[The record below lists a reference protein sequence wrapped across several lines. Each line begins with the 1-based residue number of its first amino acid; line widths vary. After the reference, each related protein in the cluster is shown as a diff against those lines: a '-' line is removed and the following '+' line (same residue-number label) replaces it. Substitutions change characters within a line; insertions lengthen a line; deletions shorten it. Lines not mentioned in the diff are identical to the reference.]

1 MSQKHRPK
9 SDLLQEKE
17 TPREVEPALDSVLAE
32 ETTDKLICS
41 LARADSSAACARE
54 LGKLFRAI
62 PVPVLLVDKRLK
74 VVFLND
80 AGKGLGKQYK
90 SVQGRPFSDLV
101 PNASAARQV
110 AALMMDVFESARPR
124 VIKAVMAA
132 GRRAIWARM
141 HVQGFALGAAK
152 FLIVL
157 LDDVTSEKRK
167 LLFTQRRQ
175 EELEQEVDT
184 RRRAEEAIRSSEEKY
199 RSLLA
204 NAPVGIMAVD
214 REGNIIDVNPK
225 LLEVLGSPSE
235 ESTKSINMLTFP
247 LLVEAGISQIFRRSM
262 EEGSTLTLEA
272 PYTSK
277 WGKSCYLHVLVTPM
291 RLPTGEVAGCQAV
304 VEDITDRK
312 KAEEALR
319 ESEEK
324 YRLVVQNANEAILI
338 AQDGMIKFI
347 NDKGLEI
354 TGYTQEEMVT
364 RPFLEFIHADDRELV
379 TERHKKRMLGE
390 PVPHVYPFRI
400 VDKWGYVKWM
410 EINAVLVTW
419 EGRPATLN
427 FLQDV
432 TARRRLEEE
441 LARVEKLESLGILAG
456 GIAHDFNNILTA
468 IMGNITLAR
477 MVSTN
482 PGKMTARL
490 MDAEN
495 ACARAQSLTQQLLTF
510 SRGGAPI
517 KKIMSLGNLIKDS
530 CAFALRGS
538 NVSCEVSW
546 DDDLCLVEAD
556 EGQLS
561 QVINNLLINA
571 TQAMPEGGVV
581 HVRSQNVVI
590 SSDPA
595 VPLKAGNYVELIIK
609 DHGVGIPAHILPRV
623 FDPYFTTKREGSGLG
638 LATAFSIVKNHE
650 GLITVESEVG
660 VGTSFHVY
668 LPATEHDVPAENGR
682 RAEAIEGSGRV
693 LIMDDEE
700 SIRDLARSA
709 LSELGYEVE
718 VARDGE
724 EAVDL
729 YRKARESPRPFDAT
743 ILDLT
748 IPGGMG
754 GKETVQKIRD
764 VDPQA
769 IVIVSSGYSMDP
781 VMGNYRKY
789 GFDGVVAKPYTLSEL
804 SFTLDRLISQRRGS
818 HG

>member
-1 MSQKHRPK
+1 MAQQDKPK
-9 SDLLQEKE
+9 SDALQEKGAAQD
-17 TPREVEPALDSVLAE
+17 VEPGLDTVQVE
-32 ETTDKLICS
+32 DTTDKLICS
-41 LARADSSAACARE
+41 LAGAGTSEVYADE

-62 PVPVLLVDKRLK
+62 PVPILLVDEALH
-74 VVFLND
+74 VVFLNE
-80 AGKGLGKQYK
+80 AGKMIGKSYESIK
-90 SVQGRPFSDLV
+90 GRPFSDLI
-101 PNASAARQV
+101 PNASAGREV
-110 AALMMDVFESARPR
+110 EALMKDVFVSARPR

-141 HVQGFALGAAK
+141 HIQGFALGAAK

-167 LLFTQRRQ
+167 LLFTQRRRD
-175 EELEQEVDT
+175 ELEQEVDF
-184 RRRAEEAIRSSEEKY
+184 RKRAEQAIRSSEEKY

-204 NAPVGIMAVD
+204 NAPVGIMTVD
-214 REGNIIDVNPK
+214 REGRIIDVNPK

-235 ESTKSINMLTFP
+235 ESTKEINMLTFP
-247 LLVEAGISQIFRRSM
+247 LLVEAGISEIFRRSM
-262 EEGSTLTLEA
+262 EEGATLTLET

-277 WGKSCYLHVLVTPM
+277 WGKSCYLHALVTPM
-291 RLPTGEVAGCQAV
+291 RTPTGEVAGCQAV

-324 YRLVVQNANEAILI
+324 YRLVVQNANEAILV
-338 AQDGMIKFI
+338 AQDGKIKFI
-347 NDKGLEI
+347 NDKGMEI
-354 TGYTQEEMVT
+354 MGYTREEMGA
-364 RPFLEFIHADDRELV
+364 RPFLEFIHADDREMV
-379 TERHKKRMLGE
+379 AERHRKRMRGE

-410 EINAVLVTW
+410 EINAVLITW
-419 EGRPATLN
+419 EGRSATLN
-427 FLQDV
+427 FLQDI

-441 LARVEKLESLGILAG
+441 LGRVEKLESLGILAG

-477 MVSTN
+477 MVASN
-482 PGKMTARL
+482 PEKMSSRL
-490 MDAEN
+490 VDAEK

-517 KKIMSLGNLIKDS
+517 KKIMHLGNLVKDS

-538 NVSCEVSW
+538 NVSCELSREE
-546 DDDLCLVEAD
+546 DLSLVEAD

-581 HVRSQNVVI
+581 VVRCENVVI
-590 SSDPA
+590 SSDQA
-595 VPLKAGNYVELIIK
+595 IPLKDGNYVKLTIK

-638 LATAFSIVKNHE
+638 LATAFSIIKNHE
-650 GLITVESEVG
+650 GLVTVESEVG
-660 VGTSFHVY
+660 QGTTFQVY
-668 LPATEHDVPAENGR
+668 LPATEHDVLADKGR
-682 RAEAIEGSGRV
+682 QKEAFRGSGRV

-700 SIRDLARSA
+700 SIRELARTA
-709 LSELGYEVE
+709 LTELGYTVE
-718 VARDGE
+718 AARDGE
-724 EAVDL
+724 EAISL
-729 YRKARESPRPFDAT
+729 FRSARESHRPFDAT

-748 IPGGMG
+748 VPGGMG
-754 GKETVQKIRD
+754 GKEAVQKIRD
-764 VDPQA
+764 IDPQA
-769 IVIVSSGYSMDP
+769 VVIVSSGYSMDP
-781 VMGNYRKY
+781 VMGNFRKY
-789 GFDGVVAKPYTLSEL
+789 GFDGVVAKPYTLTEL
-804 SFTLDRLISQRRGS
+804 SFTLDQLISQRRG
-818 HG
+818 